1 MKNPRYTPH
10 VMAARAITT
19 LFLSQMAMLAVSMRI
34 HFGRRGSKEKLDLH
48 AEDDQ

>member
-1 MKNPRYTPH
+1 
-10 VMAARAITT
+10 MAARTITT

-34 HFGRRGSKEKLDLH
+34 HFERRGSKEKLDLH